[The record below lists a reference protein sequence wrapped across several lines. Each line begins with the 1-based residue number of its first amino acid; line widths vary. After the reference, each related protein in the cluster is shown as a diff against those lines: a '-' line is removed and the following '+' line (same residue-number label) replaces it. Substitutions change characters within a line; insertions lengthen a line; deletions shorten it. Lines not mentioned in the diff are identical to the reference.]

1 MLPQDELHVAVR
13 ATKSFFYN
21 IYDDLGFL
29 VYDPLLRYRPRQ
41 PEQAHLPASL
51 SDLEPR
57 LLQSYDASDD
67 GYLYR
72 LHVRPGVVSG
82 YGNALTAED
91 VKWSWDRALGLRRQG
106 RFTARVAPVKNEESI
121 VVRDKYLLE
130 MTLEKPN
137 IGFPHFLTSKYIPII
152 DSTEARRHV
161 TGDDPWAEAWLNAH
175 AAGFGPFRIDSYDSN
190 ADVVTYVANEH
201 YWEKG
206 SPRIKRLI
214 MRGVASPT
222 ERLDMLRRGD
232 VDIATS
238 LAVDDFV
245 GLQKIPGLKGVRV
258 PGHDPLL
265 LQMNCLRKPWDD
277 RRVRQAVS
285 YAIPYDRIMNDVWK
299 GTARPLESPF
309 VDSCYGYTRA
319 YFKYELNLPKARALM
334 QEAGVT
340 SPIRCRLLVH
350 AALAPQLTAT
360 APVIR
365 DALAQIG
372 IEVEIAPVSD
382 YDLRTTG
389 FSHDFDLLLDPHI
402 HMVPDGYY
410 ISVCDYGDSKWGIEN
425 VNQYYNEAVFKLQ
438 AECLQVR
445 TEAERETYLHRM
457 QEIIMDDAPQA
468 YLLMINTL
476 MGARDTV
483 RGLAWDANGR
493 MQYHQTHKLA

>member
-1 MLPQDELHVAVR
+1 MLAQDELHVAVR

-29 VYDPLLRYRPRQ
+29 IYDPLLRYRPRNA
-41 PEQAHLPASL
+41 EQAHLPASL

-67 GYLYR
+67 GYVYR
-72 LHVRPGVVSG
+72 LQVRPGVISG
-82 YGNALTAED
+82 HGNELTADD

-106 RFTARVAPVKNEESI
+106 RFTARVAPVHNEDSI
-121 VVRDKYLLE
+121 VVRDKYLVE

-152 DSTEARRHV
+152 DSTEARKHQAK
-161 TGDDPWAEAWLNAH
+161 DDPWCEGWLNAH
-175 AAGFGPFRIDSYDSN
+175 AAGFGPFKIFSYDSN
-190 ADVVTYVANEH
+190 ADVVTYVANEN

-206 SPRIKRLI
+206 APRVKRLV
-214 MRGVASPT
+214 MRGVASPG
-222 ERLDMLRRGD
+222 ERLALLRRGE

-238 LAVDDFV
+238 LAVDDYV
-245 GLQKIPGLKGVRV
+245 ALPATPGLKGVRV

-265 LQMNCLRKPWDD
+265 LQMNCLRQPYSDA
-277 RRVRQAVS
+277 RVRRAVS
-285 YAIPYDRIMNDVWK
+285 YAIPYDKIMNEVWK

-319 YFKYELNLPKARALM
+319 YFKYELNLPRARALM
-334 QEAGVT
+334 KEAGIATPVR
-340 SPIRCRLLVH
+340 SRLLVH
-350 AALAPQLTAT
+350 EALAPQITAT

-365 DALAQIG
+365 DALREIG

-389 FSHDFDLLLDPHI
+389 FAHDFDLLLDPHI

-410 ISVCDYGDSKWGIEN
+410 ISVCDYGDEKWGIEN
-425 VNQYYNEAVFKLQ
+425 VNQYFNEAVFKLQ

-445 TEAERETYLHRM
+445 TEAERETYMHRM
-457 QEIIMDDAPQA
+457 QELILEEAPQA

-493 MQYHQTHKLA
+493 MQYHQTYKLG